1 MAKIRYLS
9 AIIHKLENLEIVKKE
24 FESKISK
31 IIEKNGILNHDID
44 NHMIT
49 MQVKFDPDKV
59 DDDAPEKE
67 LSKKLYS
74 SPFTIKI
81 CTHGFLLLETN
92 NSYSF
97 SHNDREH
104 VSQSLAIIE
113 SKAKDNEKIRFPNQL
128 LKTEDCEIKPDFDSR
143 IVFNKSLD
151 ALVTTL
157 LHGIN
162 KDVNK
167 QLKKLLKGLA
177 GLDPKNQHDEITH
190 ARFGFVHDVISLEK
204 EYNAWFYKLL
214 YGQERC
220 DLINSDISEILED
233 VLSVAEECQEIK
245 KQALEIE
252 ITSDRM

>member
-9 AIIHKLENLEIVKKE
+9 TIIHKLDDLKIVKKD

-31 IIEKNGILNHDID
+31 IIEKDGILNSDIND
-44 NHMIT
+44 HLIT
-49 MQVKFDPDKV
+49 LQVKFDADKV
-59 DDDAPEKE
+59 DYEAPEKE
-67 LSKKLYS
+67 LSRKLYS
-74 SPFTIKI
+74 SPFTIKL
-81 CTHGFLLLETN
+81 CTHGFLLIETDN
-92 NSYSF
+92 TYSF
-97 SHNDREH
+97 SPNDREH

-113 SKAKDNEKIRFPNQL
+113 SKAKDNEKIRFTNQL
-128 LKTEDCEIKPDFDSR
+128 LKPEDCAIKPDFDSR

-151 ALVTTL
+151 VLVGTL

-177 GLDPKNQHDEITH
+177 GLDPKNQQDEITH
-190 ARFGFVHDVISLEK
+190 ARFGFVHDLMSLEK
-204 EYNAWFYKLL
+204 EYDAWFYKLL
-214 YGQERC
+214 YGKERC

-233 VLSVAEECQEIK
+233 VLLVSEECHDIK

-252 ITSDRM
+252 VTSDRL